1 MPELANLPLKTK
13 YTPGDSV
20 YILQEF
26 QIIPVTIAA
35 WRVKV
40 SNPLN
45 NTEGLQETFYSFEN
59 KGKLEIVENLV
70 FASENSVL
78 AYMKNDWINRAIESG
93 TGGYEFFRSAIN
105 AGGSPRSWGNWTDFA
120 GFDMTLAKF
129 IIDSEKVFAQGTGT
143 VGIESAAVVGTG
155 TAFLTDFE
163 VGDLFDF
170 VGNFGADPAGE
181 DKIILSITDDTHLT
195 VNTNFVTAYTNRIVM
210 KVADPYEIPL
220 LIESEG
226 EETLVF
232 DYCRLG
238 GATLPA
244 AITSKEDFRAA
255 VKSYDAETTIWT
267 DNEPIGRP

>member
-1 MPELANLPLKTK
+1 MPELTNLPLKTK

-93 TGGYEFFRSAIN
+93 TGGYEFFRSGLN
-105 AGGSPRSWGNWTDFA
+105 SVGDERSFGNWTDFA
-120 GFDMTLAKF
+120 GFDLTLSKF
-129 IIDSEKVFAQGTGT
+129 IITGEKVVIPGTATVSGT
-143 VGIESAAVVGTG
+143 NVVGTG
-155 TAFLTDFE
+155 TSFLTHYAP
-163 VGDLFDF
+163 GDEFDLTGGTEPYEINKF
-170 VGNFGADPAGE
+170 VV
-181 DKIILSITDDTHLT
+181 SIADDTHMIINGAPGVFT
-195 VNTNFVTAYTNRIVM
+195 DQFPM
-210 KVADPYEIPL
+210 KIADPYEIPL

-226 EETLVF
+226 DETLVF

-255 VKSYDAETTIWT
+255 VKSYDAVTTIWT
-267 DNEPIGRP
+267 DDQPIGRP